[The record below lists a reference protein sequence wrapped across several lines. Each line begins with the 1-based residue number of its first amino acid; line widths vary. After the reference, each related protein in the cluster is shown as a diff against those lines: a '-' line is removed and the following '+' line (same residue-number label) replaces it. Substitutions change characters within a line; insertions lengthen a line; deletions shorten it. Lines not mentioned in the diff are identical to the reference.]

1 MGEFYIGLCFH
12 GSISFMINV
21 HIRGSIQATRG
32 LHQGCPLSPYL
43 FLNCANAF
51 SCMLYAAELTRLI
64 WRVRFSSD
72 IWVSHLL
79 FPDTLR
85 GLRYAGG
92 DFFSSFNGFRSNL
105 VTRNLIFHSVHMWHL
120 LFGWRLRIYLGL
132 LRSLLLIGSWIYLQW
147 SGGSG
152 GLFPMNSNFRWIKN
166 YWIGKWQEWMSSC
179 GGKEVLIKAVG
190 PAYLNVHDECF
201 PITCEYLWRFLEKI
215 HIILVGFDWIEP
227 PNSLD
232 GMAEA
237 E

>member
-1 MGEFYIGLCFH
+1 MLLLNMSVYINWDPIYLENLDWWPWNWTSVRCTIGWAGLFIADVASIGFCWTMGEFYIGLCFH
-12 GSISFMINV
+12 CSISFMINV

-43 FLNCANAF
+43 FLNCAKAF

-64 WRVRFSSD
+64 WRVPFSSD

-85 GLRYAGG
+85 GLRHAGG
-92 DFFSSFNGFRSNL
+92 DFFSLFNGFRSNL

-152 GLFPMNSNFRWIKN
+152 GLFPMAN
-166 YWIGKWQEWMSSC
+166 G
-179 GGKEVLIKAVG
+179 
-190 PAYLNVHDECF
+190 
-201 PITCEYLWRFLEKI
+201 
-215 HIILVGFDWIEP
+215 
-227 PNSLD
+227 
-232 GMAEA
+232 
-237 E
+237 

>member
-32 LHQGCPLSPYL
+32 LHQGCPLPPYL
-43 FLNCANAF
+43 FLNCAKAF

-120 LFGWRLRIYLGL
+120 PFGWRLRIYLGL

-152 GLFPMNSNFRWIKN
+152 GLFPMNSNFRWIKIIELAN
-166 YWIGKWQEWMSSC
+166 GKNGC
-179 GGKEVLIKAVG
+179 
-190 PAYLNVHDECF
+190 P
-201 PITCEYLWRFLEKI
+201 
-215 HIILVGFDWIEP
+215 LVGVKRFWLKLLALPISTYMMSVFRLLT
-227 PNSLD
+227 NICD
-232 GMAEA
+232 GF
-237 E
+237 